1 MTQGGDAMTRE
12 AIKAALANIGE
23 GDFEPSA
30 RELLFEMGYSGLPED
45 EDISGD
51 VNEFVSEYEAD
62 NPDTASEREFRE
74 CVESVR
80 LLFEMYNEDIA
91 EGLQGRFFRRDGTH
105 SRFIFFAVELRGAT
119 YPRGKYAQFTR
130 EINKRLSAP
139 SVVLFRAKSGLLTL
153 AFVNR
158 RENKRAPNL
167 DVLGKVSL
175 IREID
180 PANPHRAHLD
190 LLAELSLDARIE
202 WMRVRDKPQD
212 FNGLLAAWL
221 DTLDTEEL
229 NRRFYRDLFG
239 WFERAVG
246 IAKFP
251 TDEIKTKTLTPEEHL
266 IRLITRLMFVW
277 FVKQTG
283 LVSDALFAP
292 NKLRDLLEDFDAM
305 RGDGYYRAVLQNL
318 FFATLN
324 TEIGKRGFSGGGNP
338 THRDFSKYRYKS
350 RMKDPHALLAE
361 FDKTP
366 FINGGLFDCLDSFEG
381 YNEGGYRIDCFS
393 DAPSSYEK
401 LSIPNSL
408 FFADDDREPG
418 LITLF
423 ERYKFTVEENTPI
436 EQEVALD
443 PELLGKVFENLLAAY
458 NPETREN
465 ARKQTGSYYT
475 PRPIV
480 DYMVDEA
487 LAASLAEK
495 VGDAEGREP
504 MADRVRALLSY
515 EAPDERLAGLF
526 DDAETEALVK
536 AIDAIR
542 VLDPAVGSGAFPMG
556 VLHKLTLALRRL
568 DAYSASATRGRAR
581 RAAERDARQS
591 ATRGRARRAA
601 ERDARHSDFERKL
614 CLIQNSIY
622 GVDIQPVAT
631 QIVKLRFFISLAIEQ
646 QPTGDAS
653 RNYGIEP
660 LPNLETRFVAANTLI
675 GLRGLQ
681 GTLTSNRARELQQQ
695 IQENR
700 ERHFRATVRSRKRDL
715 REKDARLRDE
725 LAAELEQ
732 LGMESADAER
742 IAQWDPYDQSASADW
757 FDAEYMFGVAD
768 GFDVV
773 IGNPPYVQLQ
783 KNRGELGRMYEDAG
797 YETFARTGDI
807 YQLFYER
814 GIDLLRRRGL
824 LAYITSNGWLRA
836 EYGKSTRR
844 YFSEKHTPLR
854 LLDMGKDV
862 FENSI
867 VDTNILIARRGKS
880 SETASAVDMDSL
892 PDKTLPPHPSQWGR
906 LRRQGEKPWSALSSI
921 EMRVMDKMEAV
932 GIPLKEWDVSIYR
945 GVTTGLNAAFII
957 DDATKQRLISE
968 DPKSAEIIKPIL
980 RGKDI
985 QRYRAQ
991 WEELYLIDAHNG
1003 YNDVPSVDVENYAA
1017 VRDYLNDFYP
1027 QLARRQDKGKTPY
1040 NLRNC
1045 AYHDEFTKEKLF
1057 WMNMTGSRSGRFSF
1071 SKDEIY
1077 FNDAAFIMTGKSL
1090 KYLCGILNSALSA
1103 WFIKNTGSTTGMG
1116 VVQWRKFAV
1125 ERIPIP
1131 QISAAE
1137 QYPIIRLVD
1146 EILAAKA
1153 ADPDADTDIWEWSIN
1168 ELVYDLYGLTKEEDT
1183 AIERSLGLI
1192 HATDE
1197 EEDAGLLRAMQEELT
1212 SERASREELM
1222 AILRAPD
1229 GEG

>member
-1 MTQGGDAMTRE
+1 MTRE

-23 GDFEPSA
+23 GDFESSA
-30 RELLFEMGYSGLPED
+30 RELLDEMGYSGLPED

-51 VNEFVSEYEAD
+51 VDEFVSEYEAD

-80 LLFEMYNEDIA
+80 LLFEIYNEDIA
-91 EGLQGRFFRRDGTH
+91 KRSQGRLFRRDGIH
-105 SRFIFFAVELRGAT
+105 SRFVFFAVELRGAT

-139 SVVLFRAKSGLLTL
+139 CVVLFRADSGLLTL

-158 RENKRAPNL
+158 RENKRDPNL

-180 PANPHRAHLD
+180 PASPHRAHLD

-202 WMRVRDKPQD
+202 WMRARDKPQD
-212 FNGLLAAWL
+212 FDGLLAAWL

-239 WFERAVG
+239 WFERAVA

-251 TDEIKTKTLTPEEHL
+251 TDKAKTLTPEEHL

-305 RGDGYYRAVLQNL
+305 SDDDGDYYRAVLQNL

-324 TEIGKRGFSGGGNP
+324 TEIGKRGFSRRRQP
-338 THRDFSKYRYKS
+338 THRDFSKYRYQS
-350 RMKDPHALLAE
+350 RMKDPNALRAE

-366 FINGGLFDCLDSFEG
+366 FINGGLFDCLDSFDG
-381 YNEGGYRIDCFS
+381 YSRKGYRIDCFS
-393 DAPSSYEK
+393 DVHYHK

-495 VGDAEGREP
+495 VGDTEGREP
-504 MADRVRALLSY
+504 MAERVRALLSY
-515 EAPDERLAGLF
+515 EVPDERLAGLF
-526 DDAETEALVK
+526 DDAEIDALVK
-536 AIDAIR
+536 AIAAIR

-568 DAYSASATRGRAR
+568 DPRNERWEQLQRERAERQSAEAYDAATQ
-581 RAAERDARQS
+581 AERDVRLQEIS
-591 ATRGRARRAA
+591 DLF
-601 ERDARHSDFERKL
+601 EHYRDSDFGRKL
-614 CLIQNSIY
+614 YLIQNSIY

-631 QIVKLRFFISLAIEQ
+631 QIAKLRFFISLAIEQ
-646 QPTGDAS
+646 KPTGDAS
-653 RNYGIEP
+653 DNYGIEP
-660 LPNLETRFVAANTLI
+660 LPNLETRFVAANTII
-675 GLRGLQ
+675 GLRGPQ
-681 GTLTSNRARELQQQ
+681 GTLTSNRARELEQKLAN
-695 IQENR
+695 NR
-700 ERHFRATVRSRKRDL
+700 ESHFHATVRDRKRNL
-715 REKDARLRDE
+715 RKEDAKLRNE

-732 LGMESADAER
+732 LGMESDDADK
-742 IAQWDPYDQSASADW
+742 IAHWDPYDQSASADW
-757 FDAEYMFGVAD
+757 FDAKYMFGVAD

-783 KNRGELGRMYEDAG
+783 KLPKNRGELGWLYKGAG
-797 YETFARTGDI
+797 YETFVGTGDI

-824 LAYITSNGWLRA
+824 LAYITSNSWMRA
-836 EYGKSTRR
+836 EYGKSTRL
-844 YFSEKHTPLR
+844 YFSENHTPLR
-854 LLDMGKDV
+854 LLEMGKGV
-862 FENSI
+862 FENTI

-880 SETASAVDMDSL
+880 NETAAAVDMDSL
-892 PDKTLPPHPSQWGR
+892 PDKTFPPHPSLWGE
-906 LRRQGEKPWSALSSI
+906 LRQPREKPWSALSSI
-921 EMRVMDKMEAV
+921 EQRVMDKMEDV
-932 GIPLKEWDVSIYR
+932 GVPLKEWDVSIRR

-957 DDATKQRLISE
+957 DDTTKRALISK
-968 DPKSAEIIKPIL
+968 DSKSAEIIKPIL

-985 QRYRAQ
+985 QRYRSQRTGMHLIATIPALKIDIDQ
-991 WEELYLIDAHNG
+991 YPAVKNYLLSFGKSRLEQSGRIPAK
-1003 YNDVPSVDVENYAA
+1003 DVKS
-1017 VRDYLNDFYP
+1017 RK
-1027 QLARRQDKGKTPY
+1027 RTPY
-1040 NLRNC
+1040 SWFELQDVI
-1045 AYHDEFTKEKLF
+1045 AYH
-1057 WMNMTGSRSGRFSF
+1057 
-1071 SKDEIY
+1071 
-1077 FNDAAFIMTGKSL
+1077 
-1090 KYLCGILNSALSA
+1090 
-1103 WFIKNTGSTTGMG
+1103 KN
-1116 VVQWRKFAV
+1116 FV
-1125 ERIPIP
+1125 ERKTVLDRPNRRRTIC
-1131 QISAAE
+1131 IS
-1137 QYPIIRLVD
+1137 
-1146 EILAAKA
+1146 
-1153 ADPDADTDIWEWSIN
+1153 
-1168 ELVYDLYGLTKEEDT
+1168 
-1183 AIERSLGLI
+1183 
-1192 HATDE
+1192 
-1197 EEDAGLLRAMQEELT
+1197 
-1212 SERASREELM
+1212 
-1222 AILRAPD
+1222 
-1229 GEG
+1229 

>member
-1 MTQGGDAMTRE
+1 MRGITMTTPAAMRDK
-12 AIKAALANIGE
+12 IAADLSALPR
-23 GDFEPSA
+23 GDFAA
-30 RELLFEMGYSGLPED
+30 RAEKLLATLGYASERAPYGET
-45 EDISGD
+45 GD
-51 VNEFVSEYEAD
+51 VDAFIASYPAET
-62 NPDTASEREFRE
+62 PRTKSEREFRE
-74 CVESVR
+74 SAESTRILFQLTDSEIVETFQPSLDDASGFDKGR
-80 LLFEMYNEDIA
+80 HSSFLFA
-91 EGLQGRFFRRDGTH
+91 
-105 SRFIFFAVELRGAT
+105 AVELSGEG

-130 EINKRLSAP
+130 EINKRFAAP
-139 SVVLFRAKSGLLTL
+139 TVVLFETAAGVFTL
-153 AFVNR
+153 AFANR
-158 RENKRAPNL
+158 RENKRAPTL

-202 WMRVRDKPQD
+202 WMRARDKPQD
-212 FNGLLAAWL
+212 FDGLLAAWL

-239 WFERAVG
+239 WFERAVA

-251 TDEIKTKTLTPEEHL
+251 TGETKTLTPEEHL

-292 NKLRDLLEDFDAM
+292 NKLRDMLEDFDAM
-305 RGDGYYRAVLQNL
+305 SGDGYYRAVLQNL

-324 TEIGKRGFSGGGNP
+324 TEIGKRGFSRQRQP
-338 THRDFSKYRYKS
+338 HHRDFSKYRYRS
-350 RMKDPHALLAE
+350 HMKDPDALLAE

-366 FINGGLFDCLDSFEG
+366 FINGGLFDCLDSFDG
-381 YNEGGYRIDCFS
+381 YSRKGYRIDCFS
-393 DAPSSYEK
+393 DVHYHK

-504 MADRVRALLSY
+504 MAERVRALLSY
-515 EAPDERLAGLF
+515 ETPDERLAELF
-526 DDAETEALVK
+526 DDAETDTLVEAI
-536 AIDAIR
+536 AHIR

-568 DAYSASATRGRAR
+568 DPRN
-581 RAAERDARQS
+581 ERLQEISDLF
-591 ATRGRARRAA
+591 
-601 ERDARHSDFERKL
+601 EHYRDSDFGRKL
-614 CLIQNSIY
+614 YLIQNSIY

-631 QIVKLRFFISLAIEQ
+631 QIAKLRFFISLAIEQ
-646 QPTGDAS
+646 KPTGDAS

-660 LPNLETRFVAANTLI
+660 LPNLETRFVAANTII
-675 GLRGLQ
+675 GLRGPQ
-681 GTLTSNRARELQQQ
+681 GTLTSNRARELEQKLAN
-695 IQENR
+695 NR
-700 ERHFRATVRSRKRDL
+700 ESHFHATVRDRKRNL
-715 REKDARLRDE
+715 RKEDAKLRNE

-732 LGMESADAER
+732 LGMESDDADK
-742 IAQWDPYDQSASADW
+742 IAHWDPYDQSASADW
-757 FDAEYMFGVAD
+757 FDAKYMFGVAD

-783 KNRGELGRMYEDAG
+783 KLPKNRGELGWLYKGAG
-797 YETFARTGDI
+797 YETFVGTGDI

-824 LAYITSNGWLRA
+824 LAYITSNSWMRA
-836 EYGKSTRR
+836 EYGKSTRL
-844 YFSEKHTPLR
+844 YFSENHTPLR
-854 LLDMGKDV
+854 LLEMGKGV
-862 FENSI
+862 FENTI

-880 SETASAVDMDSL
+880 NETAAAVDMDSL
-892 PDKTLPPHPSQWGR
+892 PDKTFPPHPSLWGE
-906 LRRQGEKPWSALSSI
+906 LRQPREKPWSALSSI
-921 EMRVMDKMEAV
+921 EQRVMDKMEDV
-932 GIPLKEWDVSIYR
+932 GVPLKEWDVSIRR

-957 DDATKQRLISE
+957 DDTTKRALISK
-968 DPKSAEIIKPIL
+968 DSKSAEIIKPIL

-985 QRYRAQ
+985 QRYRSQRTGMHLIATIPALKIDIDQ
-991 WEELYLIDAHNG
+991 YPAVKNYLLSFGKSRLEQSGRIPAK
-1003 YNDVPSVDVENYAA
+1003 DVKS
-1017 VRDYLNDFYP
+1017 RK
-1027 QLARRQDKGKTPY
+1027 RTPY
-1040 NLRNC
+1040 SWFELQDVI
-1045 AYHDEFTKEKLF
+1045 AYHKNFVEEKLF
-1057 WMNMTGSRSGRFSF
+1057 WIDLTDEGRFAYHNGVMFCSN
-1071 SKDEIY
+1071 SAY
-1077 FNDAAFIMTGKSL
+1077 IMTGESI
-1090 KYLCGILNSALSA
+1090 KYLCALLNSNLVT
-1103 WFIKNTGSTTGMG
+1103 WFMKNTALNSGMG
-1116 VVQWRKFAV
+1116 TTRWVRFTV
-1125 ERIPIP
+1125 ETIPIP
-1131 QISAAE
+1131 QISEAE
-1137 QYPIIRLVD
+1137 QRPFIRLVD
-1146 EILAAKA
+1146 EILADKA
-1153 ADPDADTDIWEWSIN
+1153 ADPDADTDIWEWRIN
-1168 ELVYDLYGLTKEEDT
+1168 ELVYELYGLTEEEGT

-1197 EEDAGLLRAMQEELT
+1197 EEDAALLRAMLEELE
-1212 SERASREELM
+1212 SGERGSMEEVKK
-1222 AILRAPD
+1222 ILLGD
-1229 GEG
+1229 G